1 MGNIELFGA
10 PLIDLNNFI
19 EMVVRFTVNL
29 AFIWYIINNLYYPR
43 SRRKEY
49 YFTFMLIS
57 ISVFMLSYLL
67 GGVKIKTGF
76 VLGLFAIFG
85 IIRYR
90 TETMSVREM
99 TYLFV
104 IITVSI
110 INALATTVGL
120 VEIMLANVVVIIAIK
135 LCESNRNMNNRED
148 KYVVYDKIELIRP
161 DKKEELIADLK
172 QRLGLDILDVEVGA
186 VDFLKDTAMLKVS
199 YESDTISKNTTNRM
213 LKLPKQND

>member
-135 LCESNRNMNNRED
+135 LCESNRNKKNRED

-172 QRLGLDILDVEVGA
+172 ERLGLDILDVEVGA